1 MTTLLGILGFYR
13 SLRVSCGL
21 HIYVLQSHR
30 VIVLR
35 YLYVSSNPWYC
46 NGCSKDPDWAIYE
59 AFKTASIPNYK
70 PYRPAEKKGP
80 ASKTKTEEDVQEL
93 ELAARYAV
101 TSASAMA
108 ISAILTNP
116 LEVVRTRW
124 QTSGG
129 DIDRP
134 KTLVFMV
141 RDMWRQAG
149 WRAFMR
155 GALIRGL
162 YYVRDYCLC
171 VAYSLLITQ
180 IPANVRIFSI
190 VGLR

>member
-1 MTTLLGILGFYR
+1 
-13 SLRVSCGL
+13 
-21 HIYVLQSHR
+21 
-30 VIVLR
+30 
-35 YLYVSSNPWYC
+35 
-46 NGCSKDPDWAIYE
+46 
-59 AFKTASIPNYK
+59 
-70 PYRPAEKKGP
+70 
-80 ASKTKTEEDVQEL
+80 VQEL

-134 KTLVFMV
+134 KTLAILV

-162 YYVRDYCLC
+162 YYVRDYCQRVVDFLP
-171 VAYSLLITQ
+171 ITQ
-180 IPANVRIFSI
+180 IPANVRIFST
-190 VGLR
+190 VGFR

>member
-1 MTTLLGILGFYR
+1 M
-13 SLRVSCGL
+13 
-21 HIYVLQSHR
+21 
-30 VIVLR
+30 
-35 YLYVSSNPWYC
+35 YVSNHWYC
-46 NGCSKDPDWAIYE
+46 GDCSRDPDWAIYE

-70 PYRPAEKKGP
+70 PYQPAETRD
-80 ASKTKTEEDVQEL
+80 SKTKTQTGEDVQGL

-101 TSASAMA
+101 TSASAMS

-129 DIDRP
+129 DINRP
-134 KTLVFMV
+134 KTPAFMV

-162 YYVRDYCLC
+162 YYVRDYLYLC
-171 VAYSLLITQ
+171 SRFLTHHSDTI
-180 IPANVRIFSI
+180 
-190 VGLR
+190 